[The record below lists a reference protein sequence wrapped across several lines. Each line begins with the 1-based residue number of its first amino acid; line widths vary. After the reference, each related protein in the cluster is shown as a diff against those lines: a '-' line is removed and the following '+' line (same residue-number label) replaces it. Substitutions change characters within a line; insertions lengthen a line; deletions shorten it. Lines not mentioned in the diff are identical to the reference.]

1 MRCIYCKQPSETSRS
16 IEHVIPE
23 SLGNDCVILPAG
35 TVCDG
40 CNNYFSRKVEA
51 PFLNAPLL
59 QLLRFEQVLPNKR
72 GRVPPMA
79 VVSPQLGRGEI
90 RRDRDGEPS
99 TIAFQAGPLLDGST
113 RRPQL
118 FVTYTPIA
126 PPSNSTTSR
135 FLAKVAIGYIA
146 HRLIGT
152 GTGADVVV
160 DDEGLDRVRCHARR
174 GTDADWPIKVRAIY
188 SPERQWPDPADSS
201 QIVTE
206 VDLLEHDDDAFLVF
220 AVFGTELTLPLIH
233 PTIDGYER
241 WLRLNDGA
249 SPLYPGDS
257 AADLGWTREPAGP
270 YPRDGWALPGP

>member
-23 SLGNDCVILPAG
+23 SLGNDHVILPAG
-35 TVCDG
+35 AVCDI

-59 QLLRFEQVLPNKR
+59 QLLRFEQALPSKK

-79 VVSPQLGRGEI
+79 VISPQLGRGEI
-90 RRDRDGEPS
+90 RRDRDGDPR
-99 TIAFQAGPLLDGST
+99 TIAFESDQLLDWST
-113 RRPQL
+113 RSRQP
-118 FVTYTPIA
+118 FVTYTPMV
-126 PPSNSTTSR
+126 PPSDSVTSR

-146 HRLIGT
+146 HLLVGAGNGT
-152 GTGADVVV
+152 ETIV

-174 GTDADWPIKVRAIY
+174 GTDPDWPIKVRAIY
-188 SPERQWPDPADSS
+188 SPDRQWPDPAGSS

-220 AVFGTELTLPLIH
+220 AVFGTELTIPLIA
-233 PTIDGYER
+233 PRIDGYER
-241 WLRLNDGA
+241 WLRLNDDA
-249 SPLYPGDS
+249 IPLYPGDS
-257 AADLGWTREPAGP
+257 AADLGWTTEPSRP
-270 YPRDGWALPGP
+270 YPREGWALPGP